1 MYIIQHM
8 KKTKLKYLLMAAAF
22 IMIFYIGQA
31 GSLFIS
37 HWDDDHYSGLED
49 ILNSPIRVNTLFSS
63 RSNDS
68 FQVQEVYSGCNSKQ
82 IILVIL

>member
-31 GSLFIS
+31 GSLLSEGIEKA
-37 HWDDDHYSGLED
+37 GLGDE
-49 ILNSPIRVNTLFSS
+49 NKKN
-63 RSNDS
+63 
-68 FQVQEVYSGCNSKQ
+68 QQ
-82 IILVIL
+82 IIIGYYPAWKSYCLLYTSRCV